1 MGRGSS
7 SQGRLILALD
17 QGGHASRA
25 VVYDGAG
32 HEIAQAEIPI
42 STRHSGDDRV
52 EHDAEELVTS
62 LSTAANEVLAGL
74 GRDPRLC
81 AIGLATQR
89 STIVCWEKTTGRPLS
104 PAISWQD
111 RRGRRF
117 VEQLRTSETLI
128 REVSGLV
135 LSPHYG
141 ASKLRWCLENLQ
153 AVRRA
158 AAAGRLLAGPL
169 SSFLL
174 ARLLKEKPALVDPA
188 NAARTQLFEPAACNW
203 SGLLLDAFQVPA
215 SVLPQ
220 CVPTRHSYGTMPV
233 GRSSAP
239 MRACTGDQAA
249 VPFAFG
255 PPVADTAY
263 VNAGTGAFVQRLTRA
278 QSPVPAG
285 LLRSVLC
292 SEDTNVRYS
301 LEGTVNGAGSAIDWL
316 NDRTDADAQRALS
329 TLSEPAGE
337 EPPLFMNGVGGLGA
351 PYWQPG
357 FPTEFLG
364 EGDEI
369 SQLRAVV
376 ESIAFLLNV
385 NLALMRGAGPLE
397 RIVITGGLAS
407 SDYFCRVLA
416 DLSRLTVERYD
427 LREATARGTAY
438 LAAGLPE
445 GWQAVPRERDFV
457 PAARP
462 ALDARF
468 ERWQRAMRQRG
479 A

>member
-25 VVYDGAG
+25 VIYDAAG
-32 HEIAQAEIPI
+32 QGIAQAEIPI
-42 STRHSGDDRV
+42 TTRRSGDDRV
-52 EHDAEELVTS
+52 EHDADQLVTS
-62 LSTAANEVLAGL
+62 VSEAANEALAGI
-74 GRDPRLC
+74 GGDPRLR

-89 STIVCWEKTTGRPLS
+89 STIVCWEKDTGRALS

-111 RRGRRF
+111 RRGQAF
-117 VEQLRTSETLI
+117 VEQLRARETRI
-128 REVSGLV
+128 REISGLV

-141 ASKLRWCLENLQ
+141 ASKLRWCLENLHE
-153 AVRRA
+153 VRRA

-203 SGLLLDAFQVPA
+203 SALLLDAFQVPV
-215 SVLPQ
+215 SVLPR
-220 CVPTRHSYGTMPV
+220 CVPTRHLYGTMPI
-233 GRSSAP
+233 GRWSVP

-255 PPVADTAY
+255 APAADTAY
-263 VNAGTGAFVQRLTRA
+263 VNAGTGAFVQRLTSA
-278 QSPVPAG
+278 QDPVPSG

-292 SEDTNVRYS
+292 SEDTTVRYS
-301 LEGTVNGAGSAIDWL
+301 LEGTVNGAGSAIEWL
-316 NDRTDADAQRALS
+316 DDRIETDAQHALA
-329 TLSEPAGE
+329 TLTAPAGE
-337 EPPLFMNGVGGLGA
+337 EPPLFMNGIGGLGA
-351 PYWQPG
+351 PYWQPR
-357 FPTEFLG
+357 FSTEFLG

-385 NLALMRGAGPLE
+385 NLALMRSAGPLE
-397 RIVITGGLAS
+397 RIVITGGLAG
-407 SDYFCRVLA
+407 SDYFCRALA

-438 LAAGLPE
+438 LAGGLPE
-445 GWQAVPRERDFV
+445 GWQPVTQERNFI
-457 PAARP
+457 PAPHP

-468 ERWQRAMRQRG
+468 ERWQREMRQRG